1 MAVCH
6 MFALVLTFQG
16 FLASTGSMVKL
27 INGGYQNVV
36 IAIHPQIP
44 ENDIIVEE
52 IKDFIQES
60 NGYLFNATNKRLFMK
75 SVNIL
80 IPRTWSS
87 KNYISLTKASI
98 GFLVSLCLKIFLVN
112 MSMSKADVIIAK
124 PLPKFGDDPY
134 TLQYRGCGQ
143 QGEYIH
149 LTPNFLLEDKLVS
162 IYGPRGKV
170 IIHEWAHL
178 RWGVF
183 DEYNI
188 DIPYYISRE
197 LKVEATRCSLA
208 LNGTSRVK
216 QCTNESCTTR
226 ACKIDGRTGLYEEE
240 CLFFPDYKQLVKESI
255 MHIQAIPSVSEF
267 CNDSNHNIEAPT
279 LQNRMCNLRSTWDV
293 IMSSPDMIFNPPN
306 DFMITPPDPTFSL
319 LQYGDR
325 VINLLLDVSGSMKN
339 ENHIAQ
345 NTKRKDSFLLNLLT
359 EIIKIGSFIGI
370 IEFSDIAT
378 IISKPVQIR
387 NESDRETLKSL
398 LPKTATYKTSS
409 LCPGILSAIEMNKLV
424 DGSSNGTEIVLLTDG
439 EDPFINCF
447 DEINASGVTIHTIAL
462 GSEAEEKLEKIADM
476 TGGTRYFASDK
487 LESNDL
493 IDAYYEICNR
503 NEDGL
508 QHTVLMTGTIV
519 TMLESASAIIQ
530 PQECLSGTVFI
541 DNTIGNS
548 TLFFVIWQISVPTI
562 SLKDPYKKIYT
573 ETEFINDASSNSSRL
588 EIPGTAE
595 VRLWQYDICNN
606 NSSSQ
611 AFGVIVTS
619 TATDENVHPLAV
631 NVHMSKN
638 IYVYPEPIIAYATVK
653 LGLLPL
659 TGLNVTVI
667 MEGEY
672 GTSESLQLLDNGAGA
687 DVAKNDGI
695 YSRYF
700 TAIKM
705 NGKYSLKAFVE
716 SKENKSRGALPRNPA
731 LYVPGFV
738 INGDIIINPPRP
750 VFNDDDLQLN
760 VGAIK
765 RVASGGYFVITGV
778 PLNYQISYKPD
789 KIKDLMA
796 KTEEHTI
803 VLSWTATG
811 DDLDQGKVSMYDLR
825 MSSDLTELKDHFM
838 NALTI
843 NISSMIPQEA
853 GSRETFVYV
862 PGADILKQD
871 IVLYFALIAIDKD
884 NETSD
889 VSNIAQ
895 VAIFTAGSYP
905 TSVPPPYSSE
915 SMSPISDLT
924 NPSSANNHSQNYMS
938 TLTTD
943 NNGAPDDKFTS
954 TVSNTPPTVNTLHTE
969 RSTEMFANTSSITT
983 YSNASENTSL
993 DGTSSRT
1000 EDVSMMETSNSINM
1014 SDSLT
1019 SLYTESHT
1027 LSNNT
1032 FKPKNITSFASISG
1046 PDNKTVIIIVVVCA
1060 TVVATSIIIGII
1072 IYIVKYNTR
1081 VIYAATSA

>member
-6 MFALVLTFQG
+6 MFTLVLTFQG
-16 FLASTGSMVKL
+16 FLASTCSMVKL
-27 INGGYQNVV
+27 INGSYQNVV
-36 IAIHPQIP
+36 IAIHPEIP

-52 IKDFIQES
+52 IKHLMTEAS
-60 NGYLFNATNKRLFMK
+60 GYLFNATNKRLFMK

-87 KNYISLTKASI
+87 KSTY
-98 GFLVSLCLKIFLVN
+98 LKRN
-112 MSMSKADVIIAK
+112 RETYDKADVIIAK

-170 IIHEWAHL
+170 FIHEWAHL

-240 CLFFPDYKQLVKESI
+240 CLFFPEYKQLVKESI
-255 MHIQAIPSVSEF
+255 MYIQAIPSVSEF

-319 LQYGDR
+319 LQYRDR

-339 ENHIAQ
+339 NDKILRLYKAVY
-345 NTKRKDSFLLNLLT
+345 LVLT
-359 EIIKIGSFIGI
+359 QIKIGSFIGI
-370 IEFSDIAT
+370 IEFSDTAT
-378 IISKPVQIR
+378 VISQPVQIK
-387 NESDRETLKSL
+387 NESDRENLKSL

-409 LCPGILSAIEMNKLV
+409 LCPGILSAIEMNKR
-424 DGSSNGTEIVLLTDG
+424 DNDSSNGTEIVLVTDG

-462 GSEAEEKLEKIADM
+462 GSEAEETLEKIADM
-476 TGGTRYFASDK
+476 TGGSRYFASDK

-508 QHTVLMTGTIV
+508 QHTVQ
-519 TMLESASAIIQ
+519 LESASAIIQ

-595 VRLWQYDICNN
+595 RGLWQYDICNN

-619 TATDENVHPLAV
+619 TATDENVPPLAV
-631 NVHMSKN
+631 NVHMSKD

-687 DVAKNDGI
+687 DVAVNDGI

-716 SKENKSRGALPRNPA
+716 GKENKSRGALPRNPA

-738 INGDIIINPPRP
+738 INGDIIVNPPRP

-789 KIKDLMA
+789 KINDLMA
-796 KTEEHTI
+796 KIEEHTI

-811 DDLDQGKVSMYDLR
+811 DDLDQGK
-825 MSSDLTELKDHFM
+825 
-838 NALTI
+838 
-843 NISSMIPQEA
+843 
-853 GSRETFVYV
+853 
-862 PGADILKQD
+862 
-871 IVLYFALIAIDKD
+871 
-884 NETSD
+884 
-889 VSNIAQ
+889 
-895 VAIFTAGSYP
+895 
-905 TSVPPPYSSE
+905 
-915 SMSPISDLT
+915 
-924 NPSSANNHSQNYMS
+924 
-938 TLTTD
+938 
-943 NNGAPDDKFTS
+943 
-954 TVSNTPPTVNTLHTE
+954 
-969 RSTEMFANTSSITT
+969 
-983 YSNASENTSL
+983 
-993 DGTSSRT
+993 GT
-1000 EDVSMMETSNSINM
+1000 
-1014 SDSLT
+1014 
-1019 SLYTESHT
+1019 
-1027 LSNNT
+1027 
-1032 FKPKNITSFASISG
+1032 
-1046 PDNKTVIIIVVVCA
+1046 
-1060 TVVATSIIIGII
+1060 
-1072 IYIVKYNTR
+1072 
-1081 VIYAATSA
+1081 